1 MSAPAQTAVPWAQV
15 APLAEQLLACGR
27 AREAFRMAL
36 LYRLGWGGEGAAE
49 FLRRRCRAASVRLT
63 VVMDEGIGNMVMLT
77 PALRAL
83 KEMLPQAEVEV
94 VGRPPALQVLEGW
107 PVVARRTLLTDFAP
121 DAERDGLLLS
131 AWSDNFGRAFG
142 AWLKGWDGPVVRA
155 KLDGAEHHESEV
167 HMDLARTLGWDGP
180 TPAPHCAVE
189 EVEWPFAPG
198 RPVVLL
204 ADTTNPDPAWG
215 RKRWPHFGT
224 LAEALL
230 AEGRQVGLIGGR
242 AEAERFDPAGW
253 PRGVVNLLGACSLPQ
268 TASLFR
274 QADCLVAND
283 SGPAHLAGAVGAFV
297 VVLFGATREGKNRP
311 LGPRVRVLT
320 DDVGCRP
327 CQYTVRWPACER
339 FRCMEAISVARVMD
353 CIREGIADGA

>member
-15 APLAEQLLACGR
+15 APIAEQLLACGR

-36 LYRLGWGGEGAAE
+36 LYRLGWGGEEAAG
-49 FLRRRCRAASVRLT
+49 FLRTRFRAAPVRLT

-83 KEMLPQAEVEV
+83 REMLPRAEIEV
-94 VGRPPALQVLEGW
+94 VGRRPALQVLEGW
-107 PVVARRTLLTDFAP
+107 DAVARRTALPEFAP
-121 DAERDGLLLS
+121 DADRDGLLLS

-155 KLDGAEHHESEV
+155 KLDDAERHESDI
-167 HMDLARTLGWDGP
+167 HMDVARALGWQGSAP
-180 TPAPHCAVE
+180 GPHCAVE
-189 EVEWPFAPG
+189 ETEWPFEPD

-204 ADTTNPDPAWG
+204 ADTTNPDPSWR
-215 RKRWPHFGT
+215 RKRWPHFRA

-242 AEAERFDPAGW
+242 AEAERFDAADW
-253 PRGVVNLLGACSLPQ
+253 PEGVRSLLGTCSLPQ
-268 TASLFR
+268 TACLIR
-274 QADCLVAND
+274 RADCLVAND
-283 SGPAHLAGAVGAFV
+283 SGPAHLGGAVGAFT
-297 VVLFGATREGKNRP
+297 VVLFGATREAKNRP

-320 DDVGCRP
+320 AGVDCRP
-327 CQYTVRWPACER
+327 CQYTVRWPACKR
-339 FRCMEAISVARVMD
+339 FRCMDGISVARVTD
-353 CIREGIADGA
+353 CIRKGIADGV